1 MPGSR
6 VSFLVCVLCVS
17 ILSGPGF
24 AAEGVPPPASAA
36 PRGLTPPPENTEQVV
51 APDASALEEVIPDQ
65 VGRPQGPRVTVSGL
79 APIDP
84 SGAGLIGPG
93 SGGFA
98 PTLWTGSPRAA
109 IATRIGQLPA
119 SPNSPAM
126 QSLLR
131 RVLLSG
137 ANPPSGVTPD
147 DEPSMLAQ
155 RLLKLVAGGRVSE
168 AAMLGAQSAR
178 DDALARQA
186 WTEAL
191 LLQARDEDACGDA
204 TTLRQSLGEPYWLK
218 LRAFCYVVEGNS
230 SAAVLTLDVMR
241 ERAIQDDAFFELA
254 GALTEGS
261 VAKVAG
267 VPAPSG
273 IHMALLARAKVSA
286 PAVLASWL
294 PGHLLFAQSADAGV
308 RLVAVER
315 ASVAGLVGAEQL
327 RDAYEAEVFTADQY
341 DDPEEWSSKLPA
353 SRVNALYFQ
362 AISKRTRPAARAAAF
377 AAALERADSQNRFAL
392 FAQMSR
398 GISKQILPIAETT
411 WLAPQITRVLLYNGD
426 AKAASVWLSTLL
438 SPTDVATVNALQMQA
453 GLVYPSTENLARM
466 PAAMTWLGQNALK
479 PSGAKD
485 WLMARATREI
495 PLLEALGYA
504 IPPDAQ
510 WAVSGSSVGV
520 VPSGASA
527 EALAGLA
534 RSAQQ
539 HRLGETVLNALVA
552 LGVGGPARAQGQTV
566 VRVVEALVVV
576 SLRDEARALASE
588 AVLSAPV
595 RPGK

>member
-17 ILSGPGF
+17 ILPGASF
-24 AAEGVPPPASAA
+24 AAESVPPPASAA
-36 PRGLTPPPENTEQVV
+36 PRGLTPPENTEPVV
-51 APDASALEEVIPDQ
+51 APDAPALEEVVPDQ

-98 PTLWTGSPRAA
+98 PALWTGSPRAA

-137 ANPPSGVTPD
+137 ANPPSGATPD

-155 RLLKLVAGGRVSE
+155 RLLKLVAGGRVNE

-178 DDALARQA
+178 DDAMARQA

-191 LLQARDEDACGDA
+191 LLQARDQDACGDA

-218 LRAFCYVVEGNS
+218 LRALCYIVEGNT

-241 ERAIQDDAFFELA
+241 ERAIQDDVFFELA
-254 GALTEGS
+254 GALAEGS

-273 IHMALLARAKVSA
+273 LHMALLARAKVPA
-286 PAVLASWL
+286 PAALASWL
-294 PGHLLFAQSADAGV
+294 PGHLLLSQSADAGV
-308 RLVAVER
+308 RLAAVER
-315 ASVAGLVGAEQL
+315 AAVAGLVASEQL
-327 RDAYEAEVFTADQY
+327 RDAYEAEVFSADHY
-341 DDPEEWSSKLPA
+341 DDPEEWSAKLPA
-353 SRVNALYFQ
+353 ARVNALYFQ

-426 AKAASVWLSTLL
+426 AKAASGWLATLV
-438 SPTDVATVNALQMQA
+438 SPTDAATVNALQMQA

-552 LGVGGPARAQGQTV
+552 LGAGGPARAQGQTV
-566 VRVVEALVVV
+566 VRVVEALVMIG
-576 SLRDEARALASE
+576 LRDEARALASE
-588 AVLSAPV
+588 AVLGAPV